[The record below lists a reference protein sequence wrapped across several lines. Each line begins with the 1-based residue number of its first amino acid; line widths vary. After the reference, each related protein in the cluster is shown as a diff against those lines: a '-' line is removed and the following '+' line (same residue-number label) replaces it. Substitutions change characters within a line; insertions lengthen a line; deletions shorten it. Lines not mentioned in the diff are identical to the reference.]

1 MIYSLKSLRSIKEDI
16 ATTSG
21 NQQEDKEQ
29 DIATTSGEHNL
40 KVIDDN
46 NENIEDIKRIEDLYK
61 K

>member
-1 MIYSLKSLRSIKEDI
+1 MRSIKENI

-21 NQQEDKEQ
+21 DQQEDKEQ
-29 DIATTSGEHNL
+29 DKENEEEHNL
-40 KVIDDN
+40 KVIDN